1 MITGETMTKKKRFMK
16 ELLWFICGVAGGII
30 LSLIFYDIINVDIDL
45 AVVTAGVLVT
55 LLAMYVVRITFWV
68 FKQSV

>member
-1 MITGETMTKKKRFMK
+1 MK

-55 LLAMYVVRITFWV
+55 LLAMYVIRITFWV

>member
-1 MITGETMTKKKRFMK
+1 MIARKTMTKKRLFMK

>member
-1 MITGETMTKKKRFMK
+1 MITGKTMTKKKRFMK

-30 LSLIFYDIINVDIDL
+30 LSLIFFDIINVDIDL

-55 LLAMYVVRITFWV
+55 LLAIYVVRITFWV

>member
-1 MITGETMTKKKRFMK
+1 MTKKKRFMK
-16 ELLWFICGVAGGII
+16 ELLWFICGVALGIV

-45 AVVTAGVLVT
+45 AVMTAGVLVT
-55 LLAMYVVRITFWV
+55 LLAIYVVRITFWV

>member
-1 MITGETMTKKKRFMK
+1 MTKKKRFMK

-30 LSLIFYDIINVDIDL
+30 LSLIFFDIINVDIDL

-55 LLAMYVVRITFWV
+55 LLAIYVVRVTFWV
-68 FKQSV
+68 FKQNV

>member
-1 MITGETMTKKKRFMK
+1 MK
-16 ELLWFICGVAGGII
+16 ELLWLICGVAGGII

-55 LLAMYVVRITFWV
+55 LLAMYVIRITFWV

>member
-1 MITGETMTKKKRFMK
+1 MITGKTMTKKKRFMK
-16 ELLWFICGVAGGII
+16 ESLWFICGVAGGII
-30 LSLIFYDIINVDIDL
+30 LSLIFFDIINVDIDL

-55 LLAMYVVRITFWV
+55 LLAIYVVRITFWV

>member
-1 MITGETMTKKKRFMK
+1 MK
-16 ELLWFICGVAGGII
+16 ELLWFICGVALGIV

-45 AVVTAGVLVT
+45 AVMTAGVLVT
-55 LLAMYVVRITFWV
+55 LLAIYVVRITFWV